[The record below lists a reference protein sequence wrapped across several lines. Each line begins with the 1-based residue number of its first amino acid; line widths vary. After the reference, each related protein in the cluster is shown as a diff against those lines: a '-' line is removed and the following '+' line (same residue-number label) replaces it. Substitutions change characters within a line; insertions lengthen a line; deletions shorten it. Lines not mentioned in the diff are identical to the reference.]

1 MDMAK
6 TRGGFFSYLQPLF
19 DFFTRKEETP
29 TESEGNVHRS
39 GRKRTKFES
48 NKTASLALFDIVE
61 EPFVKKKIQE
71 VKPIP
76 SVNNN
81 QPTSLLAMI
90 FNQHSFLNAQP
101 NNNNPPTPAKVSTIS
116 TRDRILTLELQCKN
130 ETDKN
135 KIDALNLKKVES
147 ISELIIEH
155 AMRRADLFFYLMVAV
170 YKKNVRVYKDATV
183 KQHGSGS
190 QDLNTQGCHC
200 SVIPNVKLTP
210 MNNSIFQSSPVPDL
224 ENTQFSESLNMTVE
238 LPLIVN
244 VFDGILEGKRQ
255 HSKQV
260 KALLEILN
268 QVSRGTLT
276 PKLGMNKYYKIMD
289 DFFNHV
295 EQNQIRKNK
304 IESPKA
310 FKKVWEFEKTGTFA
324 MVHNGCMKDEYFY
337 SLLRL
342 NKYEI
347 DKLKKEPAIVEIYY
361 KNIQDEIYENKPNLK
376 SKQKKSL

>member
-1 MDMAK
+1 MAK

-19 DFFTRKEETP
+19 DFFTRKEEIQ
-29 TESEGNVHRS
+29 TENEGNVHRS

-48 NKTASLALFDIVE
+48 NKTASLALSDTIE
-61 EPFVKKKIQE
+61 EPFIKKKIHVVTSTQ
-71 VKPIP
+71 
-76 SVNNN
+76 STNNN
-81 QPTSLLAMI
+81 QPTFLLAMLL
-90 FNQHSFLNAQP
+90 NNSFFNAQP
-101 NNNNPPTPAKVSTIS
+101 QDDNPPPATKPPTIS
-116 TRDRILTLELQCKN
+116 MRDRIHTLELQCKN

-135 KIDALNLKKVES
+135 KIDELNLKKVES
-147 ISELIIEH
+147 ISEIIIEH
-155 AMRRADLFFYLMVAV
+155 AMRRADLFFYLMIAV

-190 QDLNTQGCHC
+190 QDLNTQGCHS
-200 SVIPNVKLTP
+200 SVIPNVKLEP
-210 MNNSIFQSSPVPDL
+210 ISNSLLFQSSPVPDL
-224 ENTQFSESLNMTVE
+224 ENTQFADSLNMTVE

-255 HSKQV
+255 HSKEV
-260 KALLEILN
+260 KALLETLN
-268 QVSRGTLT
+268 QVSRGLN

-289 DFFNHV
+289 NFFNHV

-310 FKKVWEFEKTGTFA
+310 FKKVWEFEKKGTFS
-324 MVHNGCMKDEYFY
+324 MVYNGCMKEDYFY

-347 DKLKKEPAIVEIYY
+347 EKLKKEPAIVEIYY
-361 KNIQDEIYENKPNLK
+361 KRIQDEIYENKPILK
-376 SKQKKSL
+376 SKRKNTL